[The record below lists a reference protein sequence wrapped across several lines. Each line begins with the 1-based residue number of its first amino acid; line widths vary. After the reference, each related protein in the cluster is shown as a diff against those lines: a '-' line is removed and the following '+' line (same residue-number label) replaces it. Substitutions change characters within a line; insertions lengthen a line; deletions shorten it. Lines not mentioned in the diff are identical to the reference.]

1 MNNSNIENEK
11 TVLYL
16 TDLPVNTLISDVE
29 LFLSK
34 YKDKIKYINNDQN
47 FINKDKKK
55 LSIKVIFEDFNSANS
70 CRLEMNL
77 KKIKNKSVRIMWD
90 EHDSSIRYN
99 TKNNIFIKGIPK
111 NITPREVYEFFL
123 KFGDISSAKIIEDV
137 NGNHYGYGY
146 ITYYNPDD
154 VNKAIEETKDKKLWG
169 TFIEVSHFQK
179 KNERTVNAIE
189 LNNQKLYI
197 SNLPPK
203 FTTNDLK
210 ILCNEYG
217 SVQSCNIFIDNLG
230 KNFGIVQFS
239 SEQEAKDV
247 LTKLDNKE
255 INNTKLLVKLYQ
267 TKFEHKQYLENNTA
281 KLNEQNQNCNLH
293 IKNIPLNAEEKDLL
307 NTFGKYGNVTSVKIE
322 KYIPELKDK
331 DQNNLIS
338 KGFGYV
344 SYDNAD
350 SAKTALEALNGKY
363 LPGFESWTRPLS
375 IEIFMTRYE
384 RQMIENQQMNAL
396 NYFSQQFNRTNN
408 LNNNYNDISSYNNSS
423 FQHAYNNNEMYA
435 FIPMNIPYQ
444 YQNQFNNQRAPYQ
457 FMNNN
462 SYNSNNYNN
471 NHYYYNNNNNNYNN
485 LYKNYNNTNNNY
497 QKGHNYYN
505 KGGYHKNNRNYNN
518 YYNNNNNY
526 YKQKNQMRKKEE
538 YKNKVDIEEFKK
550 LKNDEDKKEYL
561 GEKVYQVISE
571 SHWNKKLDSKII
583 EKITGMIINMP
594 DHKEIIE
601 IIENQSKLNNRIEEA
616 LSLLKIN
623 S

>member
-1 MNNSNIENEK
+1 MKNPNTENEK
-11 TVLYL
+11 TVLYI

-47 FINKDKKK
+47 FKNKDKKK
-55 LSIKVIFEDFNSANS
+55 LSVKVIFEDFNSANS

-90 EHDSSIRYN
+90 ERDTSIRYN

-111 NITPREVYEFFL
+111 NITPREVYEFFI
-123 KFGDISSAKIIEDV
+123 KFGDISSAKIMEDV

-154 VNKAIEETKDKKLWG
+154 VNKAIEETKNKKIWD

-179 KNERTVNAIE
+179 KNERTVKAIE

-203 FTTNDLK
+203 FTTADLK

-239 SEQEAKDV
+239 SEQETKEV

-255 INNTKLLVKLYQ
+255 INNTKLIVKLYQ

-307 NTFGKYGNVTSVKIE
+307 NTFGKYGNITSVKIE

-331 DQNNLIS
+331 DENNIIS

-350 SAKTALEALNGKY
+350 SAKSALEALNGKY
-363 LPGFESWTRPLS
+363 LPGFESWTRPLI
-375 IEIFMTRYE
+375 IEIFMPKYE
-384 RQMIENQQMNAL
+384 RQMVENQQMNAL
-396 NYFSQQFNRTNN
+396 NYFSQQFNRNN
-408 LNNNYNDISSYNNSS
+408 NFNSNNNNFNYNNYNDAPPYVVGSFPPMYNND
-423 FQHAYNNNEMYA
+423 MYS

-444 YQNQFNNQRAPYQ
+444 YQNQFNNQRVPYQ

-462 SYNSNNYNN
+462 QYNNNN
-471 NHYYYNNNNNNYNN
+471 NHYYNNNDNNYNN
-485 LYKNYNNTNNNY
+485 QYKNFNNANYNF

-518 YYNNNNNY
+518 NY
-526 YKQKNQMRKKEE
+526 HKQKNQIRKKEE
-538 YKNKVDIEEFKK
+538 NKNKVNMEEFQK
-550 LKNDEDKKEYL
+550 LKNDEEKKDYL

-571 SHWNKKLDSKII
+571 VYWNNKKIDTKII

-594 DHKEIIE
+594 DYNEIIE
-601 IIENQSKLNNRIEEA
+601 IIENQSKLYKRIEEA
-616 LSLLKIN
+616 LSLLNIN
-623 S
+623 I